1 VIARFSRPLRLL
13 GFAAALV
20 SFASCTVWKKPSV
33 AFEGISLHGLS
44 QDGASLEVRL
54 RVENPNSYRL
64 VVKHLSYRLAVA
76 GTAVGGGETDSD
88 VAVEAKSGSDVALP
102 VSLDWRELK
111 GKGLDFL
118 LSGGVDYAIEGE
130 ITFSTPIGTF
140 QRPYGHSGRI
150 NPFERQGGS
159 RNRPSGSAR

>member
-1 VIARFSRPLRLL
+1 MTHRPWFLGLAAPLVLL
-13 GFAAALV
+13 
-20 SFASCTVWKKPSV
+20 ASCTVWKKPSV

-76 GTAVGGGETDSD
+76 GAAVGGGETDSD
-88 VAVEAKSGSDVALP
+88 VAVEGKSGSDVALP

-118 LSGGVDYAIEGE
+118 LSGGVDYSIEGE

-150 NPFERQGGS
+150 NPFEKPGR
-159 RNRPSGSAR
+159 

>member
-1 VIARFSRPLRLL
+1 M
-13 GFAAALV
+13 
-20 SFASCTVWKKPSV
+20 FASCTVWKKPSV

-64 VVKHLSYRLAVA
+64 VVKHLSYRLAVSGA
-76 GTAVGGGETDSD
+76 QVGGGETDSD
-88 VAVEAKSGSDVALP
+88 VAIEGKSGSDVALP
-102 VSLDWRELK
+102 VSLDWHELK

-118 LSGGVDYAIEGE
+118 LSGGVDYSIEGE

-150 NPFERQGGS
+150 NPFERK
-159 RNRPSGSAR
+159 